1 MTLCSPYSE
10 SVKRS
15 ALVVAI
21 ILGFGLISPIT
32 ANAADKSGAA
42 CKKAGIKSVDSGK
55 NFICVK
61 FGASLIWREDVSKKK
76 TAQTIVKL
84 PKPGER
90 ALRRIGCGTGAWYY
104 RMSNG
109 VMQRSFFQDKH
120 FASTDPR
127 RESSFHPIRVKA
139 YAAVRK
145 QFNANNPA
153 GADVQTNVSKTFPRD
168 LLDTLQVQLR
178 QNISHWH
185 EYLPQGSAVQA
196 TYFTGSDKEF
206 GDNSKQ
212 TMSGPV
218 EDFFMQELNR
228 FKEFNCSLDHG
239 VSGAHLI
246 GMGPN
251 QGQPGYWFAAS
262 TPPQQ
267 TFWGPFYQPHELTHS
282 VQALIIDDIWSI
294 KLPMNFHEGG
304 AEFFGMAMG
313 YSNLAWYA
321 DEVDKRVIE
330 KDMYERIMEI
340 KNKDDVIRMLKITE
354 ENPGP
359 FAAGTEVTN
368 SVRWAYSIGNLLWEW
383 VTAEYGYEAYWNIL
397 KSLNLTRDYDESIKE
412 VLGVSKEQLYEN
424 AAPYIL
430 SQIKNALDKGWS
442 KNWKANP

>member
-1 MTLCSPYSE
+1 MIATMLAVIP
-10 SVKRS
+10 
-15 ALVVAI
+15 
-21 ILGFGLISPIT
+21 ISSIN
-32 ANAADKSGAA
+32 ANAADKNGTA
-42 CKKAGIKSVDSGK
+42 CKKAGNKSINSGK
-55 NFICVK
+55 NFTCIK
-61 FGASLIWREDVSKKK
+61 SGASLIWRENVSRKK
-76 TAQTIVKL
+76 TTQTIVKL
-84 PKPGER
+84 PKPGDA
-90 ALRRIGCGTGAWYY
+90 ALKAYGCGTGAWYY
-104 RMSNG
+104 RLSNG
-109 VMQRSFFQDKH
+109 VMERSFFKDKH
-120 FASTDPR
+120 FTSTDPR
-127 RESSFHPIRVKA
+127 RESTFHPIRVKA

-153 GADVQTNVSKTFPRD
+153 GAVVQTNVSKTFPRD
-168 LLDTLQVQLR
+168 LLDTLQEQLR

-185 EYLPQGSAVQA
+185 EYLPAGSTVQA

-212 TMSGPV
+212 TMSGPL
-218 EDFFMQELNR
+218 EDFFMKELEKY
-228 FKEFNCSLDHG
+228 KEFNCSLGAG

-246 GMGPN
+246 GIGPN
-251 QGQPGYWFAAS
+251 AGQPGYWFAAS

-282 VQALIIDDIWSI
+282 VQALIVDDIWSI
-294 KLPMNFHEGG
+294 KMPMNFHEGG

-340 KNKDDVIRMLKITE
+340 KSKEDVIKMLEITE
-354 ENPGP
+354 ANPGP

-368 SVRWAYSIGNLLWEW
+368 SVRWAYSMGNLLWEW

-397 KSLNLTRDYDESIKE
+397 KSMNLTRDYEKSIKD
-412 VLGVSKEQLYEN
+412 VLGVSKKKLYED

-430 SQIKNALDKGWS
+430 SQIKNALGKGWS
-442 KNWKANP
+442 KNWKTNP